1 MSHIFQKMA
10 KIHVVQSKKSDI
22 SPKIECLRF
31 DAINSNIKCINLRI
45 SNTFTWPLATNVFK
59 KPHHVV
65 IHGFSLEIPS
75 IPYESRYDSK
85 GMSHICVNWPVI
97 RMIDVKVHVGVYV
110 GKYLDLFIK
119 KYFFQSTN
127 FQIYFERTSR

>member
-1 MSHIFQKMA
+1 MSHIFQNMA

-31 DAINSNIKCINLRI
+31 GAINSNIKCINLRI

-65 IHGFSLEIPS
+65 IRGYSLEMPFIS
-75 IPYESRYDSK
+75 YDA
-85 GMSHICVNWPVI
+85 
-97 RMIDVKVHVGVYV
+97 
-110 GKYLDLFIK
+110 
-119 KYFFQSTN
+119 
-127 FQIYFERTSR
+127 